1 MTITCNLYINGQWHD
16 AEGRRT
22 FTRRHPAHD
31 EAASVAAA
39 ASLADGK
46 RCVEAAAC
54 AFPLWRDTAPAERRR
69 LLLEAA
75 EQMLLREAKF
85 IAAMAAE
92 TGATAHWAGFNVHL
106 AADILREA
114 AALTTQIEGQIIPSN
129 VPGNLA
135 MGVRQGAG
143 VVLGMAPWN
152 APLILAT
159 RALATPRLAAGWTP
173 TGALVNYLTC
183 APEDAPALVESLIAH
198 PAVRRVNF
206 TAHRAHYRPQ
216 RADSGCCRRGGA
228 VRRRR
233 RMRPSAG
240 STRSPARRC
249 DDVAERAC

>member
-22 FTRRHPAHD
+22 FTRRRPAHD

-129 VPGNLA
+129 VPGNL
-135 MGVRQGAG
+135 GDGRPPWGGSGAG
-143 VVLGMAPWN
+143 HGAVE
-152 APLILAT
+152 
-159 RALATPRLAAGWTP
+159 RA
-173 TGALVNYLTC
+173 
-183 APEDAPALVESLIAH
+183 
-198 PAVRRVNF
+198 
-206 TAHRAHYRPQ
+206 
-216 RADSGCCRRGGA
+216 ADSGHPGPGDA
-228 VRRRR
+228 
-233 RMRPSAG
+233 AG
-240 STRSPARRC
+240 LWQHGDP
-249 DDVAERAC
+249 

>member
-129 VPGNLA
+129 VPGNTA
-135 MGVRQGAG
+135 MGVRQGR

-159 RALATPRLAAGWTP
+159 RALATPLACGNTVILK
-173 TGALVNYLTC
+173 GAEL
-183 APEDAPALVESLIAH
+183 
-198 PAVRRVNF
+198 
-206 TAHRAHYRPQ
+206 
-216 RADSGCCRRGGA
+216 
-228 VRRRR
+228 
-233 RMRPSAG
+233 
-240 STRSPARRC
+240 SPPLR
-249 DDVAERAC
+249 D